1 MRTAAVCLLI
11 SMLAVLKPAA
21 GEKLSEKEFAAA
33 RKLSAVKCAKCHKFY
48 EPADYSQADWAG
60 WMEKMRRKSKLKPEQ
75 FDLLARYL
83 EEVRV
88 SGKRVGTK

>member
-1 MRTAAVCLLI
+1 MRSAAVCFLI
-11 SMLAVLKPAA
+11 SMLAATRLASEE
-21 GEKLSEKEFAAA
+21 GLSEAELAAA

-60 WMEKMRRKSKLKPEQ
+60 WMEKMRKKSKLKPEQ
-75 FDLLARYL
+75 FDLLSRYL
-83 EEVRV
+83 EEARA